1 MNNNPQGI
9 LSSDRVGTRN
19 NILQPHDIAIG
30 HFGKKQFPKRS
41 DKWALPFGAK
51 VIVWPKGE
59 SAFMGTV
66 SDVEA
71 FNKKHPKKAGPGDWI
86 DIWDPEKSRRNITT
100 KGVIFIEVPYCEPCP
115 SSFSELTMDM
125 IPDRSHYA

>member
-1 MNNNPQGI
+1 
-9 LSSDRVGTRN
+9 
-19 NILQPHDIAIG
+19 
-30 HFGKKQFPKRS
+30 
-41 DKWALPFGAK
+41 
-51 VIVWPKGE
+51 
-59 SAFMGTV
+59 MGTV

-100 KGVIFIEVPYCEPCP
+100 KGVIIIEVPYCEPCP

>member
-71 FNKKHPKKAGPGDWI
+71 FNKKHPKKQALVIGLIFGIRKKQEEYND
-86 DIWDPEKSRRNITT
+86 KRRN
-100 KGVIFIEVPYCEPCP
+100 Y
-115 SSFSELTMDM
+115 
-125 IPDRSHYA
+125 Y